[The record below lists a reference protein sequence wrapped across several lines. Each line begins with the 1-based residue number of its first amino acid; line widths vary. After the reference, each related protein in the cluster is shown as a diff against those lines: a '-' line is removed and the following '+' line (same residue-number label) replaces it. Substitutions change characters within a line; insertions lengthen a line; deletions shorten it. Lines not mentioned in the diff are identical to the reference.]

1 MGFNCLKARVTSR
14 RQFTFPRNLWYSFY
28 RPQKD
33 ERLSRPW
40 IHPVILKMGPL
51 DWELIVIP
59 LDSPGLGIDSH
70 FAGFGQVKTDPTLSF
85 SLTLGRS
92 QLFY

>member
-1 MGFNCLKARVTSR
+1 MV
-14 RQFTFPRNLWYSFY
+14 
-28 RPQKD
+28 
-33 ERLSRPW
+33 
-40 IHPVILKMGPL
+40 LKMGPL

-59 LDSPGLGIDSH
+59 LDFPGLGIDSC
-70 FAGFGQVKTDPTLSF
+70 FADFGQVKTDPTLSF